1 MHITGQKG
9 TTLDTDKGKQHPRCF
24 AKAQR
29 TREEGSSVRRLGIFC
44 STQSAHDLNQQNRN
58 CTSHSPEE
66 NTKKSHRSLR
76 PEQSGSMTT
85 ATVQLFFLTLFVHAS
100 YDVNIFSVQR
110 CRIKVIN
117 ASDKDQMPLGSQ
129 GL

>member
-1 MHITGQKG
+1 MHITGQKAQHW
-9 TTLDTDKGKQHPRCF
+9 TQTKGNNTQG
-24 AKAQR
+24 ALQSAQR
-29 TREEGSSVRRLGIFC
+29 TGEEGSSVRSLGIFC

-85 ATVQLFFLTLFVHAS
+85 ATVQLFSSLFLFMLHMTL
-100 YDVNIFSVQR
+100 IFSLY
-110 CRIKVIN
+110 
-117 ASDKDQMPLGSQ
+117 KDVVSK
-129 GL
+129 